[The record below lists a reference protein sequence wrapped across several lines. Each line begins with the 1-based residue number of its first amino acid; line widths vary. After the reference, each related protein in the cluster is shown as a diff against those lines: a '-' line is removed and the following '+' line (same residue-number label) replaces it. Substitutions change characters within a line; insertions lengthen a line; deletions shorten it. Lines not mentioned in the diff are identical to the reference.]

1 MNPKNTEENT
11 LSVKENYKD
20 KVHGVLA
27 NSYSLY
33 FTLFLIGVFFDIVY
47 PIKILQYS
55 LSSSFGAIFI
65 IIGSL
70 LIYWAQKTS
79 RNLKKE
85 EITKDTFYKGPYRF
99 SRSPTHWGL
108 FFLMAGFGIMVNAFF
123 VILFALLAFFISKL
137 VFLRKEEVI
146 LVKKYGE
153 PYLEYKKRVK
163 I

>member
-1 MNPKNTEENT
+1 MEPENT
-11 LSVKENYKD
+11 KEEAPFAKGKYKD

-33 FTLFLIGVFFDIVY
+33 FILFLMGIFFDIIC

-55 LSSSFGAIFI
+55 FSPSFGLLFI
-65 IIGSL
+65 IIGSG

-123 VILFALLAFFISKL
+123 VILFVFVAFFISKL
-137 VFLRKEEVI
+137 IFLRKEEII

-153 PYLEYKKRVK
+153 PYLKYKKSVRL
-163 I
+163 